1 MRMPGLKPQIERQYP
16 LAFLSANACARVRS
30 VFLTLLAA
38 ALVESAIA
46 NEMLPAYSPPIAT
59 PIPQQVYWGDLHLH
73 TNNSVDAFSLGTTNS
88 LAADAYRFA
97 QGQELIVENGVRAK
111 LRRPLDFL
119 AVTDHGEFLGVL
131 PRIAAGDLD
140 LLKTEVGRRWY
151 GYMQAGQDNT
161 LFKEIL
167 GILNGTDPTRLPDS
181 ELRAIWHDVVETAEE
196 FYQPGFFTTFA
207 AYEWTSAPRD
217 SNLHRVVLFKEGTGR
232 SDQVRP
238 FSAQDSE
245 DPEALWAFLAQYER
259 TVGGEVIAIPHN
271 ANLSSGLM
279 FATQTLQDQP
289 FTKQY
294 AETRARW
301 EPLYEVTQVKGD
313 SETHPVLSPEDE
325 FADFEQWDSWYVPNT
340 PAEKLP
346 ANYGRSA
353 LKQGLEF
360 NSALGA
366 NPFKFGMIGSTDG
379 HNGVSTTDEDN
390 FFGKFV
396 NSEPSPER
404 FRDKVANAY
413 WDNWLLSASGLAA
426 VWAEENTR
434 ESLFEAMKRKEV
446 YATTGP
452 RITVRVFG
460 GWDFD
465 DTDVLRSDFVDIG
478 YRKGVPMGG
487 DLAQAQK
494 GATPKLMV
502 YASKDPLG
510 ANLDRIQVVKGWL
523 DNEGESQEK
532 VYDVALS
539 DGRGVD
545 LRTGRAPPVGNTVDV
560 ADASYANSI
569 GAATLSVVWT
579 DPEFSPT
586 QHAFYYARV
595 VEIPTPRWTAYDA
608 KFYKLDLPDEVP
620 VVIQDR
626 AYTSPIWYTP

>member
-1 MRMPGLKPQIERQYP
+1 MRMPGLSSQIERQYP
-16 LAFLSANACARVRS
+16 RAFLTANAFARVKS

-38 ALVESAIA
+38 AQVESAIA
-46 NEMLPAYSPPIAT
+46 TEMLPAYSPPIAT

-131 PRIAAGDLD
+131 PRIAAGDLE

-151 GYMQAGQDNT
+151 GYMQAGQDST
-161 LFKEIL
+161 LFEEIL

-245 DPEALWAFLAQYER
+245 DPEALWAFLGKYER
-259 TVGGEVIAIPHN
+259 EVGGEVIAIPHN

-279 FATQTLQDQP
+279 FAAQTLQDQP

-325 FADFEQWDSWYVPNT
+325 FADFERWDSWYVPDT
-340 PAEKLP
+340 PAKKLP
-346 ANYGRSA
+346 ANYSRSA

-379 HNGVSTTDEDN
+379 HNGVSTADEDN

-396 NSEPSPER
+396 TSEPSPER
-404 FRDKVANAY
+404 FRDKVAHAY

-434 ESLFEAMKRKEV
+434 ESLFEALKRKEV

-465 DTDVLRSDFVDIG
+465 ETDVLRSDFVDIG

-487 DLAQAQK
+487 DLAQAQE
-494 GATPKLMV
+494 GATPKLLV

-523 DNEGESQEK
+523 DNEGESQER

-569 GAATLSVVWT
+569 GASTLSTVWT

-586 QHAFYYARV
+586 QHAFYYARIL
-595 VEIPTPRWTAYDA
+595 EIPTPRWTAYDA

>member
-1 MRMPGLKPQIERQYP
+1 MGMPGLKPRIERQYP
-16 LAFLSANACARVRS
+16 LAFLSANAFARVKS
-30 VFLTLLAA
+30 VFFTLLTA
-38 ALVESAIA
+38 ALAESAIA
-46 NEMLPAYSPPIAT
+46 TEMLPAYSPPIAT

-97 QGQELIVENGVRAK
+97 QGQELIAENGVRAK
-111 LRRPLDFL
+111 LRLPLDFL

-131 PRIAAGDLD
+131 PRIAAGDLE
-140 LLKTEVGRRWY
+140 LLKTDVGRRWH
-151 GYMQAGQDNT
+151 GYMQAGQDST
-161 LFKEIL
+161 LFEEIL

-217 SNLHRVVLFKEGTGR
+217 SNLHRVVLFREGTGM

-238 FSAQDSE
+238 FTAQDSE
-245 DPEALWAFLAQYER
+245 DPAALWAFLAKYER
-259 TVGGEVIAIPHN
+259 EVGGEVIAIPHN

-279 FATQTLQDQP
+279 FAAQTLQEQP
-289 FTKQY
+289 FTRQY

-325 FADFEQWDSWYVPNT
+325 FSDFERWDSWYVPET
-340 PAEKLP
+340 PAKKLP

-379 HNGVSTTDEDN
+379 HNGVSTADEDN

-404 FRDKVANAY
+404 FREKVANAY

-452 RITVRVFG
+452 RITVRAFG

-487 DLAQAQK
+487 DLAQAHE
-494 GATPKLMV
+494 GATLKLMV

-539 DGRGVD
+539 DGRVVD

-579 DPEFSPT
+579 DPEFSPN

-620 VVIQDR
+620 VVIKDR

>member
-1 MRMPGLKPQIERQYP
+1 
-16 LAFLSANACARVRS
+16 
-30 VFLTLLAA
+30 
-38 ALVESAIA
+38 
-46 NEMLPAYSPPIAT
+46 ML
-59 PIPQQVYWGDLHLH
+59 
-73 TNNSVDAFSLGTTNS
+73 F
-88 LAADAYRFA
+88 R
-97 QGQELIVENGVRAK
+97 
-111 LRRPLDFL
+111 
-119 AVTDHGEFLGVL
+119 
-131 PRIAAGDLD
+131 
-140 LLKTEVGRRWY
+140 
-151 GYMQAGQDNT
+151 
-161 LFKEIL
+161 
-167 GILNGTDPTRLPDS
+167 
-181 ELRAIWHDVVETAEE
+181 
-196 FYQPGFFTTFA
+196 
-207 AYEWTSAPRD
+207 
-217 SNLHRVVLFKEGTGR
+217 EGTGM

-238 FSAQDSE
+238 FTAQDSE
-245 DPEALWAFLAQYER
+245 DPAALWAFLAKYER
-259 TVGGEVIAIPHN
+259 EVGGEVIAIPHN

-279 FATQTLQDQP
+279 FAAQTLQEQP
-289 FTKQY
+289 FTRQY

-325 FADFEQWDSWYVPNT
+325 FSDFERWDSWYVPDT

-379 HNGVSTTDEDN
+379 HNGVSTADEDN

-404 FRDKVANAY
+404 FRNKVANAY

-452 RITVRVFG
+452 RITVRAFG

-487 DLAQAQK
+487 DLAQAHE
-494 GATPKLMV
+494 GATLKLMV

-539 DGRGVD
+539 DGRVVD

-579 DPEFSPT
+579 DPEFSPN

-595 VEIPTPRWTAYDA
+595 IEIPTPRWTAYDA

-620 VVIQDR
+620 VVVKDR

>member
-1 MRMPGLKPQIERQYP
+1 MPGLSSQIERQYP
-16 LAFLSANACARVRS
+16 RAFLTANAFARVKS

-38 ALVESAIA
+38 AQVESAIA

-131 PRIAAGDLD
+131 PRIAAGDLE

-151 GYMQAGQDNT
+151 GYMQAGQDST
-161 LFKEIL
+161 LFEEIL

-245 DPEALWAFLAQYER
+245 DPEALWAFLAKYER
-259 TVGGEVIAIPHN
+259 EVGGEVIAIPHN

-279 FATQTLQDQP
+279 FAAQTLQDQP

-325 FADFEQWDSWYVPNT
+325 FADFERWDSWYVPDT
-340 PAEKLP
+340 PAKKLP
-346 ANYGRSA
+346 ANYSRSA

-379 HNGVSTTDEDN
+379 HNGVSTADEDN

-434 ESLFEAMKRKEV
+434 ESLFEALKRKEV

-465 DTDVLRSDFVDIG
+465 ETDVLRSDFVDIG

-487 DLAQAQK
+487 DLAQAQE
-494 GATPKLMV
+494 GATPKLLV

-523 DNEGESQEK
+523 DNEGESQER

-569 GAATLSVVWT
+569 GASTLSTVWT

-586 QHAFYYARV
+586 QHAFYYARIL
-595 VEIPTPRWTAYDA
+595 EIPTPRWTAYDA